1 MRTIESYKNISNS
14 YVLKNQNWECV
25 KNGKYQNLKTK
36 INELENISTLPDYQ
50 KKYPIV
56 WIKGD
61 KIIAEVQHNYYQH
74 ETEEGEKLHGY
85 CLTNYFKSNNVPQS
99 EFIKIVNGEHP
110 RNLGYNL
117 EPIF

>member
-1 MRTIESYKNISNS
+1 MRTIENYQNISNS
-14 YVLKNQNWECV
+14 YVLKNQNWQHV
-25 KNGKYQNLKTK
+25 KNGKYQNLQTK
-36 INELENISTLPDYQ
+36 INELKNISTLPDYQ

-61 KIIAEVQHNYYQH
+61 KIIAEIQFDYYQH
-74 ETEEGEKLHGY
+74 ETEEGHKLGGY
-85 CLTNYFKSNNVPQS
+85 CLTNYFRSNNVPYG

-117 EPIF
+117 ESIF